1 MTAADGG
8 SLLRS
13 DIWTDL
19 IFLEV
24 VLLLILLM
32 LMLMLMVV
40 MMMECVT
47 HSLFHIGLPKLEQ
60 HQLRVD
66 DGDGDNG
73 DDDADGDDSNIMFH

>member
-32 LMLMLMVV
+32 LIVV

-66 DGDGDNG
+66 DGDGDDGDDG